1 MNIKLTIKACRI
13 NAGYT
18 LVEAAD
24 KLGINKSTLS
34 KYENDSTDIS
44 MSLLNKIS
52 DLYQMP
58 KYYIFIGKKYELN
71 RIIQNKQL
79 AQKGGFK

>member
-18 LVEAAD
+18 LVEASD
-24 KLGINKSTLS
+24 KLEINKSTLS

-44 MSLLNKIS
+44 ISLLNKIS

-58 KYYIFIGKKYELN
+58 KDYIFIGKKYELN

-79 AQKGGFK
+79 A